1 MGLLIRGR
9 TVAVGVVVLL
19 VDLNGAIVDDE
30 EGFSEAT
37 GDTAFT
43 VDSTVLE
50 TGFVELGTVKGL
62 EVNDDEGEL
71 EDILFDVEAKVL
83 AMEDVGL
90 GGDTTVVGFGV
101 LEDSVDIVDVLG

>member
-1 MGLLIRGR
+1 MGLLIRGL

-37 GDTAFT
+37 GDSAVT
-43 VDSTVLE
+43 VDSTMLE
-50 TGFVELGTVKGL
+50 TGFVELGHVKGL

-71 EDILFDVEAKVL
+71 EDILFDVEAK
-83 AMEDVGL
+83 EDVGL
-90 GGDTTVVGFGV
+90 GGDTTVVGLGL